1 MAKTIKFN
9 LICDGYPARTIEDLQ
24 NHFSVE
30 DMLDYYENGLLA
42 KWLEVRGFSR
52 ELEYVRMISDRDPL
66 RIIEELIRIFDIE
79 ENEAKIRETISY
91 LKLKKKK
98 EEASTSYRK
107 VKNDENSILCN
118 YHKNYTSL
126 ISGLL
131 SAKNDVPVIKSH
143 IRELATNYYEIL
155 KLVYRDL
162 FYAMYEESCWL
173 GIMLLLANEKTRD
186 FYIPTMKE
194 RLGNLSHKYES
205 ILIRNLIHTDDFSS
219 HKYKDKKD
227 IFNLICNWIHTDV
240 FSNAMGE
247 HLKRFSANTNGKW
260 KNIESKGQDYMII
273 RMHNSIHVRSA
284 GRNDEDLEY
293 YDIANKFVILN
304 GIDYKSDK
312 PADVLFYME
321 V

>member
-30 DMLDYYENGLLA
+30 DLLDYYENGLLA

-52 ELEYVRMISDRDPL
+52 ELEYVRMIRDRDPL
-66 RIIEELIRIFDIE
+66 RIIEELIRVFDIE
-79 ENEAKIRETISY
+79 EDEAKVRETISD
-91 LKLKKKK
+91 LKLKKKR
-98 EEASTSYRK
+98 EEATASCRK
-107 VKNDENSILCN
+107 RKNDENSILNN
-118 YHKNYTSL
+118 YHKRYTSL

-131 SAKNDVPVIKSH
+131 SAEDDVPVIKSH

-162 FYAMYEESCWL
+162 FYAMYEEGCWL
-173 GIMLLLANEKTRD
+173 GIMLLLANEKTKD
-186 FYIPTMKE
+186 FYIPTTE
-194 RLGNLSHKYES
+194 ELLQ
-205 ILIRNLIHTDDFSS
+205 TTSS

-227 IFNLICNWIHTDV
+227 MFNLICNWILTPV
-240 FSNAMGE
+240 FLNGLGE
-247 HLKRFSANTNGKW
+247 HLHRFSANTNGKW

-284 GRNDEDLEY
+284 GMNDEDLEY
-293 YDIANKFVILN
+293 YDISNKFVILN

>member
-9 LICDGYPARTIEDLQ
+9 LICDGYSTRTIEDLQ

-30 DMLDYYENGLLA
+30 DMLKYYKNGLLA

-79 ENEAKIRETISY
+79 EDEAKIRETISD
-91 LKLKKKK
+91 LKLKKKR
-98 EEASTSYRK
+98 EEAASFYRK
-107 VKNDENSILCN
+107 GKNDENSILSN
-118 YHKNYTSL
+118 YHKSYASL

-143 IRELATNYYEIL
+143 IRELTTNYYEIL
-155 KLVYRDL
+155 KLIYREL
-162 FYAMYEESCWL
+162 FYSMYEDDNWL
-173 GIMLLLANEKTRD
+173 GIMFLLANEKTKD
-186 FYIPTMKE
+186 FYIPTAE
-194 RLGNLSHKYES
+194 ELLQ
-205 ILIRNLIHTDDFSS
+205 TTSS

-227 IFNLICNWIHTDV
+227 MFNLICNWIHTAV
-240 FSNAMGE
+240 FFGAMGE

-293 YDIANKFVILN
+293 YDISNKFVVLN